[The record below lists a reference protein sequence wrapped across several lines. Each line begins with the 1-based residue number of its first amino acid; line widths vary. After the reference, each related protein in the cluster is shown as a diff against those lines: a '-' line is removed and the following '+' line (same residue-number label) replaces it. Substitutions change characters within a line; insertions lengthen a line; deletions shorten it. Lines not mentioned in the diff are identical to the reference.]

1 MDERLKSAHESL
13 NTSYCSIT
21 LELNCFLVSIFWCAT
36 GSTTK
41 RKVMTN
47 SHVCP
52 SLWQEKQKKKN
63 TAPCTDSRVFIKSWR
78 KMSGNLEGILSQKCK
93 VKQSAWSNRRLLT
106 HMKRRKER
114 EGHKAL
120 YSWLSH
126 WQSFAVI
133 ALLIFIHYHGTLN
146 IIHGSS
152 HPHLS
157 LPLPLSCDFFFP
169 VEFLLSSK

>member
-13 NTSYCSIT
+13 NTSYCSIA

-52 SLWQEKQKKKN
+52 SLWQEKQNKKN

-78 KMSGNLEGILSQKCK
+78 KMSGNLEGYSVSKM
-93 VKQSAWSNRRLLT
+93 QSKNNPLEVTEDSLLT
-106 HMKRRKER
+106 WSGGKKEKDTR
-114 EGHKAL
+114 HFTRDYPTGKAL
-120 YSWLSH
+120 LLLPCLF
-126 WQSFAVI
+126 SFI
-133 ALLIFIHYHGTLN
+133 TTAL
-146 IIHGSS
+146 
-152 HPHLS
+152 
-157 LPLPLSCDFFFP
+157 
-169 VEFLLSSK
+169 